1 MFKRLGHHSEEMA
14 LALILWLCSLPLV
27 AFIVLPLFGRAAA
40 LTVAVALLLVALA
53 VCWGFCTW
61 KVLEVESSVKSL
73 WERHRDHGAS

>member
-40 LTVAVALLLVALA
+40 LTVAVVLLLVALA
-53 VCWGFCTW
+53 ICWGFCTW
-61 KVLEVESSVKSL
+61 KVLEVEPNVKSL
-73 WERHRDHGAS
+73 WERRRDRGAS

>member
-14 LALILWLCSLPLV
+14 LALILWLCSLPLI

-40 LTVAVALLLVALA
+40 LAVAVALLFVALA

>member
-1 MFKRLGHHSEEMA
+1 MIKRFGHHSEEMA

-40 LTVAVALLLVALA
+40 LTIAVALLFVALA